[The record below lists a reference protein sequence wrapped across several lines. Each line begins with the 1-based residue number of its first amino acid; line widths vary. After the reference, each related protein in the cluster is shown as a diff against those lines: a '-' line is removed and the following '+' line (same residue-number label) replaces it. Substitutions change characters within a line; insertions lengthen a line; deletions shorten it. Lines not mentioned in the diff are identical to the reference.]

1 MHLLPQTIGQ
11 DQWERTCTAF
21 RLRNGRQA
29 ERRRRQKQE
38 ARSCAGFLL
47 LRDLFGRIRRR
58 CRRQPRSSPC
68 KTIFLRPVIHRL
80 GRAGAPRTPPS
91 AARESA
97 AREHSAARECR
108 HSRTNLNLFVSPLQ
122 VGMRVKT
129 PPVASREQA
138 RLNAERTKNHLAA
151 NIRTSL
157 NAEQRTAEQKENE
170 QRTYQPPTDYQ
181 LTTDY

>member
-1 MHLLPQTIGQ
+1 MGEDESPH
-11 DQWERTCTAF
+11 
-21 RLRNGRQA
+21 
-29 ERRRRQKQE
+29 ERRQSRASLK
-38 ARSCAGFLL
+38 
-47 LRDLFGRIRRR
+47 LF
-58 CRRQPRSSPC
+58 
-68 KTIFLRPVIHRL
+68 T
-80 GRAGAPRTPPS
+80 
-91 AARESA
+91 
-97 AREHSAARECR
+97 
-108 HSRTNLNLFVSPLQ
+108 SPLQ

-181 LTTDY
+181 LTTD